1 MRRAFTALAA
11 LNVLVILTQFFLAA
25 AGAFTTVP
33 NDESFDAHR
42 TLGYVTFLLPVLM
55 AVLAPPA
62 GLPRRV
68 TGMSALTAGLVTVQ
82 VLLAKVAEALGDD
95 GGTTTAGPLLFGL
108 HGLNGL
114 AILAISGTILRQA
127 TTSSRAA
134 ERARQTS

>member
-11 LNVLVILTQFFLAA
+11 LNLLVILTQFFLAA

-55 AVLAPPA
+55 IIFAPLAD
-62 GLPRRV
+62 LPRRV
-68 TGMSALTAGLVTVQ
+68 TGMSALIAGLVTVQ
-82 VLLAKVAEALGDD
+82 VLIAKVAENLGDD

-114 AILAISGTILRQA
+114 AILAISGTILRQVGA
-127 TTSSRAA
+127 LSRPAA
-134 ERARQTS
+134 RARQTS

>member
-11 LNVLVILTQFFLAA
+11 LNLLVILTQFFLAA

-42 TLGYVTFLLPVLM
+42 ALGYVTFLLPVLM
-55 AVLAPPA
+55 IVFAPLA

-68 TGMSALTAGLVTVQ
+68 TGMSALVAGLVTIQ
-82 VLLAKVAEALGDD
+82 VVIAKVAEGLGDD

-108 HGLNGL
+108 HGVNGL
-114 AILAISGTILRQA
+114 IILAVSGTILRRTA
-127 TTSSRAA
+127 PRSAPAA
-134 ERARQTS
+134 EASRPA